1 MTTFIFPNTKPLPKA
16 KTIAEMTEQE
26 KAQKAY
32 NCCIH
37 HDRNWMYSD
46 DVRGIAEEEAR
57 DNMKYFVE
65 LINALQDVNLRFAL
79 KDLWMDMIYST
90 PQYKE
95 KKQEMQVRI
104 NNMASSIAA

>member
-1 MTTFIFPNTKPLPKA
+1 MTTFIFPNAKPLPKA

-79 KDLWMDMIYST
+79 KDLWMDMIYGRAN
-90 PQYKE
+90 YDE
-95 KKQEMQVRI
+95 NKQDMQVRI
-104 NNMASSIAA
+104 NNMAINIAA